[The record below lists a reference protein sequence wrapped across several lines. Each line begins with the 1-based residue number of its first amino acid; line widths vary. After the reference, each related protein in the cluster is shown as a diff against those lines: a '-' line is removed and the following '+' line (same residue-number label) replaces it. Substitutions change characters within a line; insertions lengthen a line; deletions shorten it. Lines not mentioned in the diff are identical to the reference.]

1 MAVLEA
7 DTPAQ
12 VLTAGLAQVRQLL
25 AGLVQIDLH
34 DLDGGTVLA
43 ALDAV
48 EQVRRQGEA
57 LAARALAV
65 VEADG
70 MWALDGARSMAAW
83 YRARTG
89 KHHASAAREIRLARA
104 LRDHLPATAAA
115 LATGQISADHATA
128 LVRHTTTT
136 DARRALLKDPGT
148 GEALLLTHARTLDA
162 TDFAVAAQRWGQQ
175 ADPDAADR
183 AYRADSTK
191 EEFYLS
197 ATTGGYVPGGWLSEA
212 SGKAVLAALT
222 ARVGTPAKGDTRSA
236 AHRRAGALT
245 SLAHLVLDSGVL
257 RPGARIRPHL
267 AVTVPFETLQR
278 LIAAAAPTHRPGCTP
293 TGNFPGAAFGLPPQP
308 ATPGGALPVGA
319 GEPALTGPAAS
330 GLTGAAGA
338 AGAAAAGA
346 GADAADVAV
355 AGCTCGADQIIT
367 ADLDLAQLHG
377 AEPATFDDGVV
388 IAPALLGRLACASH
402 MHRVI
407 FGPDSEV
414 LDLGREERIF
424 TAAQTRAIIARD
436 KRCQYPHCN
445 APPGEG
451 EIHHSIWW
459 WAQFGSTNIRLGV
472 LLCWF
477 HHDYV
482 HTHHINIERRHGQ
495 WIFTR
500 PDGTTISH
508 NHAAA

>member
-1 MAVLEA
+1 MTVLEHGSPGQA
-7 DTPAQ
+7 LA
-12 VLTAGLAQVRQLL
+12 AGLAQVHQVM
-25 AGLVQIDLH
+25 AELVQIDLH
-34 DLDGGTVLA
+34 DLDGGAVLA

-48 EQVRRQGEA
+48 EQVRRQGDA

-70 MWALDGARSMAAW
+70 MWALDGARSITAW

-104 LRDHLPATAAA
+104 LRDHLPATATA
-115 LATGQISADHATA
+115 LATGQISTDHATA

-136 DARRALLKDPGT
+136 DARRALLKDPLL
-148 GEALLLTHARTLDA
+148 GEALLLTHAHTLDA
-162 TDFAVAAQRWGQQ
+162 TDFTLAAQQWAQQ

-183 AYRADSTK
+183 AYRQDSTN

-212 SGKAVLAALT
+212 SGKAILAALT
-222 ARVGTPAKGDTRSA
+222 ARIGTPTTGDTRTPA
-236 AHRRAGALT
+236 QRRAGALT

-278 LIAAAAPTHRPGCTP
+278 LIAAATPTHRPGCTL
-293 TGNFPGAAFGLPPQP
+293 TGNHPGAAFGLPPN
-308 ATPGGALPVGA
+308 
-319 GEPALTGPAAS
+319 
-330 GLTGAAGA
+330 LTGATA
-338 AGAAAAGA
+338 AGPPTNGTDSTSDAETADNAG
-346 GADAADVAV
+346 GPDGPDGPDAADGADG
-355 AGCTCGADQIIT
+355 AASGCTCGADQTIT
-367 ADLDLAQLHG
+367 TDLDLTHLHG
-377 AEPATFDDGVV
+377 TQPATFDDGAVL
-388 IAPALLGRLACASH
+388 APALLGRLACASH
-402 MHRVI
+402 LHRVV
-407 FGPDSEV
+407 FGPDSEI
-414 LDLGREERIF
+414 LDLGREERIY

-436 KRCQYPHCN
+436 KRCRYPQCN

-459 WAQFGSTNIRLGV
+459 WAHFGSTNIRLGI

-482 HTHHINIERRHGQ
+482 HTHHITIERRHGQ

-500 PDGTTISH
+500 PDGTTINP